1 MSSQDEIDRHILRKF
16 EIVTK
21 VGKGA
26 YGVVWK
32 AIDKKTRETVA
43 LKKVFDAFQNA
54 TDAQRTFREIMFL
67 QELVDHDNI
76 VRLLNVLKADNDR
89 DIYLVFEYLATD
101 VHAVIRSG
109 ILEEVHKQYVI
120 YQLLKALKY
129 MHSGELIHR
138 DHARV
143 PSTIT
148 APRPR

>member
-1 MSSQDEIDRHILRKF
+1 
-16 EIVTK
+16 
-21 VGKGA
+21 
-26 YGVVWK
+26 
-32 AIDKKTRETVA
+32 
-43 LKKVFDAFQNA
+43 
-54 TDAQRTFREIMFL
+54 MFL

-129 MHSGELIHR
+129 MHSGELNPPRPQAVQPSPRR